1 MKPSSLLFILLIVP
15 ITLFSQSLT
24 SVDRYLRIAASAH
37 DPIYTTYSA
46 TISRT
51 TFPEAIAY
59 KMDYYTD
66 SSPVTFTGNRSGK
79 MYSFWKI
86 DDTLVRNTGEYYKKP
101 VVIYSFPDMMV
112 MEYQPVKEIHVRET
126 FFVYSFSMALVEM
139 EITNTGALGHD
150 VSVFPVLD
158 FGNDSV
164 AVSAF
169 DNHAGGFLAERLV
182 RHNELTTNR
191 SNEIQRPE
199 NFTEFFATSPKIS
212 GFDYGIFS
220 PGDSK
225 LLQIAGTSPQSINDS
240 IKPIETFAKFLMFQQ
255 ARFVRPHETS
265 SFRFI
270 RRVQRKEE
278 NTESLVTETNKLKS
292 CLMKTFFEDNLML
305 FANVPKIRFDR
316 PQDKMIYISALNLS
330 RVSMFP
336 AFAPFGYNFFS
347 SVKTQLPDSL
357 KYQQL
362 WKDAPGLLG
371 YIYLDRKSAEN
382 AFRLLTEYLDQQR
395 PLTFPATD
403 PGRRKMSYAIPVYN
417 LIGLQLYKQSGDK
430 KFLRETYSS
439 GVKFVNQLVR
449 AGDPGKE
456 ENHDLAA
463 VLSTEENCLARMAK
477 ELGRTAESLEWS
489 KKAQPA
495 SPVNDGK
502 MNQQPDSSLILN
514 YLNYYCMKNSGS
526 KDAAAELAGKMSS
539 FVSAQ
544 LSKTHD
550 FCEFYNLQDDS
561 GYGIKDYFPDSI
573 IAKLLIEE
581 NVK

>member
-1 MKPSSLLFILLIVP
+1 MKPSSLLLIFLVVP

-24 SVDRYLRIAASAH
+24 AIDRYLRIDASSH

-66 SSPVTFTGNRSGK
+66 SSPVTFTGNKSGK

-86 DDTLVRNTGEYYKKP
+86 DDTLVMKTGEYYKKP

-126 FFVYSFSMALVEM
+126 FFVYSFSMALVDM

-158 FGNDSV
+158 FGNDS
-164 AVSAF
+164 AEVSRF
-169 DNHAGGFLAERLV
+169 DNPTSGFLAERLV
-182 RHNELTTNR
+182 RHNELTTSR

-199 NFTEFFATSPKIS
+199 NFTEFFTASPKIS
-212 GFDYGIFS
+212 GFDYGLSS
-220 PGDSK
+220 PGDSR
-225 LLQIAGTSPQSINDS
+225 LLQMDGTSSRPIIDS
-240 IKPIETFAKFLMFQQ
+240 IKPTDTFARFLMFHK
-255 ARFVRPHETS
+255 ARFVRPNETI
-265 SFRFI
+265 SFRYI
-270 RRVQRKEE
+270 RGVRRKDEK
-278 NTESLVTETNKLKS
+278 TESLVSEAGKLKS

-305 FANVPKIRFDR
+305 FANVPKTMFDR

-336 AFAPFGYNFFS
+336 AFAPFVYNFFS
-347 SVKTQLPDSL
+347 SVKNQLPDSL
-357 KYQQL
+357 KYRQL
-362 WKDAPGLLG
+362 WKDAPGLMG
-371 YIYLDRKSAEN
+371 YIYVDRNSADN
-382 AFRLLTEYLDQQR
+382 AFRLLTDYLDQKK
-395 PLTFPATD
+395 PLTFSVTEA
-403 PGRRKMSYAIPVYN
+403 GKGKISSAIPVYN

-430 KFLRETYSS
+430 KFLRETYVT
-439 GVKFVNQLVR
+439 GVKFVNLLIR
-449 AGDPGKE
+449 NNDPGSE
-456 ENHDLAA
+456 MNYAIAA
-463 VLSTEENCLARMAK
+463 LLSAEENCLSWMAK

-489 KKAQPA
+489 KKAQA
-495 SPVNDGK
+495 VSPVKEGN
-502 MNQQPDSSLILN
+502 MNQLPDSSLILN

-526 KDAAAELAGKMSS
+526 PDEAAELAGKIISC
-539 FVSAQ
+539 VSAQ

-550 FCEFYNLQDDS
+550 FYEFYNLQDDS
-561 GYGIKDYFPDSI
+561 GYGITNYFPDSI